1 MMNPI
6 TPVSGLGLL
15 TGALLA
21 LAAAQSHRPQDPISR
36 PAPPAAQISQPPPRA
51 PQAVLPTSL
60 NEADVIEVLRRNVGG
75 VRHCLA
81 QHARFGDGH
90 EGRVQIYLKVRPS
103 GEPFD
108 IFVGPILEESILGD
122 CMKSE
127 IAGWRFPAF
136 SGPVVPVDFPLHV
149 RLPKK

>member
-1 MMNPI
+1 M
-6 TPVSGLGLL
+6 
-15 TGALLA
+15 
-21 LAAAQSHRPQDPISR
+21 
-36 PAPPAAQISQPPPRA
+36 
-51 PQAVLPTSL
+51 
-60 NEADVIEVLRRNVGG
+60 GG

-90 EGRVQIYLKVRPS
+90 EGRAQIYLKVRPS

-127 IAGWRFPAF
+127 ISAWRFPSF

-149 RLPKK
+149 RLPRK